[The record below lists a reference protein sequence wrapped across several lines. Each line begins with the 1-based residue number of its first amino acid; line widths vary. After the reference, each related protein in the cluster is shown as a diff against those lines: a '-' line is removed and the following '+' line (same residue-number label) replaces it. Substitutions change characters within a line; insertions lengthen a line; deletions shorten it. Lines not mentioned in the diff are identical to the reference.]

1 MNRSVSILALA
12 ALLTFGFGPAMTFAS
27 EPAPADTKDKKEMT
41 GGKADDQ
48 SKDKKEMG
56 GK

>member
-1 MNRSVSILALA
+1 MVALA
-12 ALLTFGFGPAMTFAS
+12 ALLTFGLGATTTFAS
-27 EPAPADTKDKKEMT
+27 DPSPADTKDKKEMS